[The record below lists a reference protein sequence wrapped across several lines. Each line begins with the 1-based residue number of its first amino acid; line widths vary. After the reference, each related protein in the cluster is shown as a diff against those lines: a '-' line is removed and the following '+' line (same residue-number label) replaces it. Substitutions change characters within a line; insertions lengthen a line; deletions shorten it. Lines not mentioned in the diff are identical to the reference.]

1 MQYRRLTAISCIL
14 LCLIAQGSEK
24 RFSEVSR
31 IDVAAH
37 SGNEG
42 SVEVFM
48 TISGE
53 DLMLSICK
61 EILTSQEHSS
71 ARVILEPGPVLI
83 LKNKQEK
90 IEAVYQVGLDGTLE
104 ERTAIKKG
112 AVYKIDDRTEDPR
125 KKPLKIKENG
135 SITHIM
141 SLWYKANG
149 K

>member
-1 MQYRRLTAISCIL
+1 
-14 LCLIAQGSEK
+14 
-24 RFSEVSR
+24 
-31 IDVAAH
+31 
-37 SGNEG
+37 
-42 SVEVFM
+42 
-48 TISGE
+48 
-53 DLMLSICK
+53 MLSICK
-61 EILTSQEHSS
+61 EILTLQEHSS

-112 AVYKIDDRTEDPR
+112 AGYKIDDRTEDPR